1 MADARAQDF
10 AALLDEREEIARARS
25 VAARSALESV
35 TVARDGA
42 SGDDE
47 HDPEGETLSLQ
58 WTRAQA
64 IAQSADEEIDRLARA
79 RAALADGRYGVCET
93 CGAPI
98 PLGRLEALPF
108 TTMCVA
114 CAARA

>member
-1 MADARAQDF
+1 MGDAHADDF
-10 AALLDEREEIARARS
+10 AALLDEREAIARARATS
-25 VAARSALESV
+25 ARSALASV

-64 IAQSADEEIDRLARA
+64 IVQSADEELARLARA
-79 RAALADGRYGVCET
+79 REALADGRYGVCEA
-93 CGAPI
+93 CGRAI

-108 TTMCVA
+108 TAVCVA
-114 CAARA
+114 CAADA